1 MVTMRKDKKF
11 SSFKHP
17 IPNIFQGT
25 AFKKHTK
32 LLIEKK
38 GTAGSSNLFFVLFST
53 TSRKEKINN
62 FFNNVH
68 LHPID
73 CVYEDFSDY
82 SLMRKT
88 FYLQHLDS
96 RLTEER
102 EAAKEIV
109 FSNFK
114 HMAEFSNSNLI

>member
-1 MVTMRKDKKF
+1 MVTMRKDRKF
-11 SSFKHP
+11 SNFKHP
-17 IPNIFQGT
+17 ILNIFQGT
-25 AFKKHTK
+25 AFKKHAK

-38 GTAGSSNLFFVLFST
+38 GTADSSNLFFILFST

-82 SLMRKT
+82 SLMKKT
-88 FYLQHLDS
+88 FYPQHLDS
-96 RLTEER
+96 TLPEDR